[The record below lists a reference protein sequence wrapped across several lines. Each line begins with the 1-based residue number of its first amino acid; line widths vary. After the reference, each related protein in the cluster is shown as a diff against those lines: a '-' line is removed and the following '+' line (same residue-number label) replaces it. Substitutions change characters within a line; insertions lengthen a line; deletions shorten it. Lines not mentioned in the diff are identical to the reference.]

1 MDPRTALAAY
11 RTSCRTYAQQ
21 IKQFLAGRE
30 GLVLAYNEAVE
41 LDDMVGAL
49 VDQIDGMEDTWEA
62 ILEVIRQHSINTH
75 KNALLREWSRLVEST
90 RRIVDRVLKVSDRYH
105 VALPVGEDSDLDES
119 EDELYFSAREHED
132 LGVLDNNLGAERVK
146 VDINGA
152 CQWVEAAEDDVTDE
166 NAEFHAD
173 GDEDRHVTTEV
184 VQSWTGLNR
193 GVLEKALED
202 RWNCDPGMCFCT
214 PPGKHPE
221 PAIVPEGSVK
231 SQ

>member
-1 MDPRTALAAY
+1 MDPRTTLAAY

-62 ILEVIRQHSINTH
+62 ILEAVRQHSSDTH
-75 KNALLREWSRLVEST
+75 KDALLTEWSRLVEST

-105 VALPVGEDSDLDES
+105 VASPDDEDPDLDES
-119 EDELYFSAREHED
+119 EDELYFSTKEHED
-132 LGVLDNNLGAERVK
+132 LGVLDNNLGAENVK

-152 CQWVEAAEDDVTDE
+152 CRWVGAAEDDVTDD
-166 NAEFHAD
+166 NAEFHD
-173 GDEDRHVTTEV
+173 EGDEDLQVTTEV
-184 VQSWTGLNR
+184 V
-193 GVLEKALED
+193 
-202 RWNCDPGMCFCT
+202 
-214 PPGKHPE
+214 
-221 PAIVPEGSVK
+221 
-231 SQ
+231 